1 MRRKLI
7 IAVALAAATVA
18 VAVPAGADTA
28 QPRVVSDNPVDFTP
42 QVQDGTVY
50 ALALV
55 GSTVVVGGDFT
66 SVADAG
72 EHSYLPRHALF
83 AYDLTTGAISGFAP
97 QLGGV
102 VYALAAGPGNTVYV
116 GGRFTTVNGTAQA
129 GVTQLDLGTGQRVP
143 GFAATINDGD
153 VRTLAY
159 RGGSLYLGGVFTR
172 VNRQVRLG
180 LARVDGTTGGLDG
193 FTLDLTAPDF
203 HTPKV
208 VKLAVSPDGGKLVAI
223 GVVEYAAGRR
233 RAQLVLGDTA
243 GTGRV
248 SDWYTDTYDNNCYD
262 AYDTYLRGVDFSPG
276 GDYFVVVA
284 TGRLTGPGRMCDTAA
299 RFEAGG
305 TGLHRPTWVNYTGG
319 QSLFAV
325 GVTGSAVYV
334 GGHEIWLDNPDGHKS
349 AGPGAVYRPGIGAID
364 PVSGRALAWNPTRSR
379 GVGVQA
385 FLSTPAGLVVGS
397 DTDQLGHEYHAR
409 LGMFPPG

>member
-1 MRRKLI
+1 MRRTLI
-7 IAVALAAATVA
+7 VAAALAAAVTAAAAIPA
-18 VAVPAGADTA
+18 VADTA
-28 QPRVVSDNPVDFTP
+28 QPRVVLDNPVDFTP

-55 GSTVVVGGDFT
+55 GNTVVVGGDFT

-72 EHSYLPRHALF
+72 EHTFYRRPGLV
-83 AYDLTTGAISGFAP
+83 AYDLTPGAITSFAP
-97 QLGGV
+97 ALGGPV
-102 VYALAAGPGNTVYV
+102 FALAAGPGNTVYA
-116 GGRFTTVNGTAQA
+116 GGRFPRRV
-129 GVTQLDLGTGQRVP
+129 VQLDVGTGRRARAFGAVV
-143 GFAATINDGD
+143 NDGD

-159 RGGSLYLGGVFTR
+159 RNSALYLGGVFTR
-172 VNRQVRLG
+172 VNSQVRLG
-180 LARVDGTTGGLDG
+180 LARVDGTTGALDG
-193 FTLDLTAPDF
+193 FSLDLTAPDF
-203 HTPKV
+203 RTPKV
-208 VKLAVSPDGGKLVAI
+208 VKLAVSPDGSKVVAI
-223 GVVEYAAGRR
+223 GVIEYAAGRR

-334 GGHEIWLDNPDGHKS
+334 GGHEIWLDNPQGRKT

-364 PVSGRALAWNPTRSR
+364 PVTGHALAWNPTRSR
-379 GVGVQA
+379 GV
-385 FLSTPAGLVVGS
+385 
-397 DTDQLGHEYHAR
+397 
-409 LGMFPPG
+409 